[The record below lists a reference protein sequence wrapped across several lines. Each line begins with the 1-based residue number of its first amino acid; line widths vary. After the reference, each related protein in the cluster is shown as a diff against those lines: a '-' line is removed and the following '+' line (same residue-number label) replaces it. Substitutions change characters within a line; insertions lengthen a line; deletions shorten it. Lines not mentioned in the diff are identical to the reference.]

1 MARLLVLRK
10 KRTKREQI
18 MDDFAK
24 RYAQAMVVAKTSPH
38 AARMAAV
45 GAKTYATTRWSTA
58 PKRSKARLF
67 VIPVAVVG
75 GVVVARKVRSNGS
88 SNGHNPDFDRP
99 LGPVATADTVSP
111 PADAAAEAAHKAE
124 AQAEAAETTETAE
137 TSS

>member
-1 MARLLVLRK
+1 MAR
-10 KRTKREQI
+10 
-18 MDDFAK
+18 
-24 RYAQAMVVAKTSPH
+24 RYTHAVVAAKTSPH

-45 GAKTYATTRWSTA
+45 GAKTYAARRWSTA

-111 PADAAAEAAHKAE
+111 PADVAAEAAKAE
-124 AQAEAAETTETAE
+124 AAETAE

>member
-1 MARLLVLRK
+1 MARLLVIRK
-10 KRTKREQI
+10 KRTRREQV
-18 MDDFAK
+18 MDELAR
-24 RYAQAMVVAKTSPH
+24 RYTHAMVIAKTSPH

-58 PKRSKARLF
+58 PRRSKARFL
-67 VIPVAVVG
+67 VIPVAVAG

-111 PADAAAEAAHKAE
+111 PADAAAEAAKAE
-124 AQAEAAETTETAE
+124 AQAETTET
-137 TSS
+137 SS

>member
-1 MARLLVLRK
+1 MARLLVIRK
-10 KRTKREQI
+10 KQRSRREQI

-24 RYAQAMVVAKTSPH
+24 RYAQALVVAKTSPH

-45 GAKTYATTRWSTA
+45 GAKTYASARWSSA
-58 PKRSKARLF
+58 PKRSKARFL
-67 VIPVAVVG
+67 VIPVAVAG

-88 SNGHNPDFDRP
+88 SNGHDPDFDRP

-124 AQAEAAETTETAE
+124 AQAEAAEKTET
-137 TSS
+137 TS